1 MRVADL
7 ATVRLFQLVSPLL
20 PVGAYSYSQGLEAAV
35 EAGLVR
41 DEQTAGYWIEAVLDA
56 GFSRF
61 ELPVLKRLHDAWRAH
76 DSALAAEWNNRYLVS
91 RESAEFHAETLQMG
105 YSLRELARQ
114 LSAEN
119 TTPAALSAIEPVTYP
134 TVLAWLA
141 VHWAVPHDGLLL
153 GHSWSWLE
161 NQVSAALK
169 AVPLGQAAGQ
179 RILLHLGGR
188 LPEQVQA
195 ACVLTD
201 NELSNF
207 APGLAILSCRHET
220 QYSRLFR
227 S

>member
-1 MRVADL
+1 MSAADL
-7 ATVRLFQLVSPLL
+7 AAVRLFQLASPLL

-41 DEQTAGYWIEAVLDA
+41 NEQTAAYWIEAVLDA

-76 DSALAAEWNNRYLVS
+76 DSVLAAEWNDRYLAS
-91 RESAEFHAETLQMG
+91 RESAELHAETLQMG

-119 TTPAALSAIEPVTYP
+119 TTSAALGAIEHVAYP

-141 VHWAVPHDGLLL
+141 VHWAIPRDALLL
-153 GHSWSWLE
+153 GHAWSWLE

-169 AVPLGQAAGQ
+169 SVPLGQAAGQ

-195 ACVLTD
+195 ACVLAD